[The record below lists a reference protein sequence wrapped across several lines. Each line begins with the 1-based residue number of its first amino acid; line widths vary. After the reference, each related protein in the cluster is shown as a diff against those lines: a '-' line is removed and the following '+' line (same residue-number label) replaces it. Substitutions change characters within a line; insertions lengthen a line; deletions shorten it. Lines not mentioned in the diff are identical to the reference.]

1 MAILRAL
8 IIVELPLLLPLLK
21 ESKKV
26 LKNLK

>member
-26 LKNLK
+26 SKNLK

>member
-21 ESKKV
+21 QSKNV